1 VSAKPI
7 STDIR
12 AIRERAREHME
23 RGAVIEGYRADREA
37 VVKLL
42 NDALAT
48 ELVCVLRYKRHY
60 FTASGLRAEP
70 AAAEFLEHARQ
81 EQEHA
86 DSLATRIVT
95 LRRTTHR
102 APAHV
107 RDRSVRVSL
116 PSRRDVLNEGGTSQV
131 SRRMAYQPRA
141 AVRRAVFTACGV
153 GSSGNMAPV
162 VRPCPS
168 IGSRRHSP
176 CSQTPD
182 RRSCSGSGYSRA
194 DD

>member
-86 DSLATRIVT
+86 DSLATRIVQ
-95 LRRTTHR
+95 LGGEPDFNPEGL
-102 APAHV
+102 AG
-107 RDRSVRVSL
+107 RSHSEYV
-116 PSRRDVLNEGGTSQV
+116 EGGNLREMLRENLVAERIAIESYGEMVRFLGDDDPTT
-131 SRRMAYQPRA
+131 RRLLEDIL
-141 AVRRAVFTACGV
+141 AVEEEHANDLSGLLV
-153 GSSGNMAPV
+153 GMGA
-162 VRPCPS
+162 
-168 IGSRRHSP
+168 
-176 CSQTPD
+176 
-182 RRSCSGSGYSRA
+182 
-194 DD
+194 